1 MIVECPLDG
10 YSFLARQF
18 RQLPTVALWHSSP
31 RCCTLRLIPP
41 NPLQDCQPDGDHRRQ
56 RQAGGQRCAIPH
68 HAVGAGAPLAGASP
82 PRALSSW
89 QPPGS
94 WRAAVQEATSL
105 LGDYTHVGRLV
116 TLPVSQVLLGPL
128 KEMLESLTLQQEV
141 MREMVA
147 AVGDAERGKQG
158 ALNAF
163 LAERHHLRLPREE
176 TDRLRQEVR
185 GQRRG

>member
-1 MIVECPLDG
+1 M
-10 YSFLARQF
+10 
-18 RQLPTVALWHSSP
+18 
-31 RCCTLRLIPP
+31 
-41 NPLQDCQPDGDHRRQ
+41 
-56 RQAGGQRCAIPH
+56 
-68 HAVGAGAPLAGASP
+68 
-82 PRALSSW
+82 
-89 QPPGS
+89 
-94 WRAAVQEATSL
+94 
-105 LGDYTHVGRLV
+105 GRLL

-176 TDRLRQEVR
+176 TDRLRQEVCY
-185 GQRRG
+185 GQRGGWVGGGQSKAGSCRRWRASEQAVGRDEGRRCCCFYCSFLPPCFLSTLAPFPSFLSSAG